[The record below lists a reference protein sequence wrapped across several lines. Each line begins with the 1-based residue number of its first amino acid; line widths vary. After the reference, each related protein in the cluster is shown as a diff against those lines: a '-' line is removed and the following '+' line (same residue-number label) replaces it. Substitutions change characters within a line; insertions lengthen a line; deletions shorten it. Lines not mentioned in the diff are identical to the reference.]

1 MSDAGVAVVA
11 GSAAAVAT
19 GGNSRNRWNARGV
32 AAAADVA
39 TASGDAGELAHA
51 EEPFAWLW
59 ARRRA
64 SEDAA
69 KLEAAAATLSKPAA
83 ADRRGAGPR
92 ALEGGMGAGA
102 TTGSAFAPEA
112 APRRGAPAPGTP
124 KPPGRTLAQP
134 YRSSVLQGAGEDLC
148 SRGDAEATG
157 AAPAPG
163 LSAEAAYLYRF
174 AQEAFAALMEREP
187 DPIEAAERAAVA
199 GLEGPAGT

>member
-1 MSDAGVAVVA
+1 MSDAGVAVA
-11 GSAAAVAT
+11 GQAVAVAT
-19 GGNSRNRWNARGV
+19 GGNSRDRRSVKGV

-39 TASGDAGELAHA
+39 TASGDAGEREHA
-51 EEPFAWLW
+51 AEPFAWLW

-69 KLEAAAATLSKPAA
+69 KPEAAAATLPKPAA
-83 ADRRGAGPR
+83 AVRHGTGPR

-102 TTGSAFAPEA
+102 ATAPVVAPEA

-124 KPPGRTLAQP
+124 NPPVRPVAQP
-134 YRSSVLQGAGEDLC
+134 YRSSVLQGAVEDLC

-163 LSAEAAYLYRF
+163 LSAEAAYFYRF

-187 DPIEAAERAAVA
+187 DPIEAEERAAVA

>member
-19 GGNSRNRWNARGV
+19 GGNSRDQRTARGFAAVADV
-32 AAAADVA
+32 AAA
-39 TASGDAGELAHA
+39 SGEAGEQARA
-51 EEPFAWLW
+51 AEPFARLW

-83 ADRRGAGPR
+83 AVRRGAGPQ

-102 TTGSAFAPEA
+102 TTAPAFAPEA

-124 KPPGRTLAQP
+124 KPPGRALAQP

-148 SRGDAEATG
+148 SRGDAEATA

-163 LSAEAAYLYRF
+163 LSAEAAYFCRF
-174 AQEAFAALMEREP
+174 AQEAFAALVEREP
-187 DPIEAAERAAVA
+187 DPIEAAERTAVA
-199 GLEGPAGT
+199 GA